1 VRALIDYRPALR
13 ERTGIGEYTHEMVR
27 ALSALPASPDR
38 PALDLAVFSSSWK
51 DRLDLREPGL
61 ERVRRIDRRW
71 PVRGLNFAWHR
82 AGWPPVELLA
92 GERFDVVHS
101 MTPML
106 VPSTHAAQVITIA
119 DLSFLADPA
128 WTRAEVRRDYPAL
141 VHTHARRADAIVVM
155 SEHVGAEVRRVLGV
169 DAAKIAVI
177 PAGAPPWPPRSV
189 PPAGPANGYVLF
201 VGTLEP
207 RKNVGVLLDAYE
219 QLITRSLSPRGP
231 AGDAGPPD
239 LVLAGRATDAARPWL
254 ERLARPPL
262 AGRVRQLGYVADAD
276 RRALYEGA
284 RALVLPSLDEGFG
297 LPVLEAMTLGVPVV
311 ASRRGSLPEVLGDAG
326 QLVDATDVQGFA
338 DAIDRVLRDSAFAAE
353 CGAKGV
359 ERSQQYRWER
369 AAEHTCALYQR
380 AVAHRR
386 CASA

>member
-13 ERTGIGEYTHEMVR
+13 ERTGIGEYTHELVK
-27 ALSALPASPDR
+27 ALSALPASPNP

-51 DRLDLREPGL
+51 DRLGLGEPGL
-61 ERVRRIDRRW
+61 ERLHRIDRRW
-71 PVRGLNFAWHR
+71 PVRVLNFAWHR
-82 AGWPPVELLA
+82 AGWPPVEMLA

-101 MTPML
+101 MTPLL

-119 DLSFLADPA
+119 DLSFLANPS
-128 WTRAEVRRDYPAL
+128 WTRAEIRRDYPAL
-141 VHTHARRADAIVVM
+141 VHAHARRADAIVVM
-155 SEHVGAEVRRVLGV
+155 SEHVGAEVRRALGV

-177 PAGAPPWPPRSV
+177 PAGAPPWTPRAA
-189 PPAGPANGYVLF
+189 PPAGSGNGYLLF

-207 RKNVGVLLDAYE
+207 RKNVGVLLDAYQ
-219 QLITRSLSPRGP
+219 QLITR
-231 AGDAGPPD
+231 DAGTPE

-254 ERLARPPL
+254 ERIARPPL
-262 AGRVRQLGYVADAD
+262 AGRVRHLGYVGDTD

-284 RALVLPSLDEGFG
+284 LALVLPSLDEGFG

-338 DAIDRVLRDSAFAAE
+338 DALDRLLRDSAFATA

-359 ERSQQYRWER
+359 DRSRQYRWAR
-369 AAEHTCALYQR
+369 AAEQTCALYQR
-380 AVAHRR
+380 AITHRQ